1 MSCINQLP
9 IIRQRLAQA
18 PGKLWSAR
26 HSQHGCQGAREAGAA
41 LLAPCGAAPT
51 PIKSLDVSTVVDRP
65 PVAFPLSDAPVV
77 IATVLATRLGTTSVR
92 RLLIA
97 SAALLLPTILHAQ
110 SVEDRARTAAE
121 ASRAKASDS
130 DTLLKNYVTPGM
142 SGQPVSTVDG
152 TKTFTPTLA
161 CQKTANLLE
170 VLVQPSASGDIGL
183 VRISRDKDLN
193 GTFDSSSTLPVPV
206 SGICAN
212 GVISCNPGTWDQ
224 CRSFRWDLDAAK
236 DLKLTQVDMPEL
248 SACYC
253 VNNSCGSNLV
263 FGNLASVL
271 KDLGGGMVGAF
282 TTADPRIGVAEARI
296 NGPVIDYVGAQT
308 TACTS
313 SPAIGQT
320 AYKSNPAA
328 IQGDAFA
335 LSSTN
340 PVFQALIASPAGAGK
355 AQQLRGCTV
364 TREVTVKEVKIE
376 DVIARTSGGYAT
388 IADPSGSVDFLMGS
402 PTNNSLSG
410 GSCRLID
417 FRMTLHVEDPD
428 RLKTATLPYY
438 FVDDWGQLRI
448 DGTLVS
454 YGPGAWTGS
463 GYPPG
468 KCERKATSYFAPNID
483 LTPWLTKGDHE
494 IWLRVAVGGGGEAF
508 AQVHAEIDTSCN
520 TSERIVDF
528 CSGYAADPK
537 CRLSEEQVDG
547 VQTFQAG
554 VATGLKPLPQTRL
567 FGTASCTLQITRDF
581 FERNRTYACTT
592 DSAAL
597 PEPDLSRGAYII
609 DHSTETLLADRQKAS
624 DGSITTSARSFSL
637 PTQSAVSACEPICK
651 TRAPKTNTA
660 AAPDGV
666 VASRQNTP
674 SGYDTFYHTCDAANV
689 CPAGPGEEIVSACG
703 CLDDFPEAVVM
714 MQTVRLAGAD
724 MTCTSANP

>member
-1 MSCINQLP
+1 MSSVTALTP
-9 IIRQRLAQA
+9 IIERPARTL
-18 PGKLWSAR
+18 GKPWSAR

-41 LLAPCGAAPT
+41 PHAPHGAAPN
-51 PIKSLDVSTVVDRP
+51 SVSTVV
-65 PVAFPLSDAPVV
+65 APLSVAVPLSAVP
-77 IATVLATRLGTTSVR
+77 ARTTAVLANRLNPARIWPV
-92 RLLIA
+92 LLA
-97 SAALLLPTILHAQ
+97 GAALVLPSLAQ
-110 SVEDRARTAAE
+110 AQTMEDRARTAAS
-121 ASRAKASDS
+121 ASRAKTSDS
-130 DTLLKNYVTPGM
+130 DTLHQNYVTPGM
-142 SGQPVSTVDG
+142 SGQPITTVDG
-152 TKTFTPTLA
+152 SKSFTPTIA

-170 VLVQPSASGDIGL
+170 VLIQPNGTGDIGL
-183 VRISRDKDLN
+183 VRISRDKDLD
-193 GTFDSSSTLPVPV
+193 GKFDTSATLPVPV

-212 GVISCNPGTWDQ
+212 GLISCNPGTWNQ

-248 SACYC
+248 AGCYC
-253 VNNSCGSNLV
+253 INNSCGSNLV

-271 KDLGGGMVGAF
+271 KDLGGGMIGAL

-308 TACTS
+308 TACTA

-320 AYKSNPAA
+320 SYRTNPAA

-335 LSSTN
+335 LSSSN
-340 PVFQALIASPAGAGK
+340 RVFQALAASPAGSGK
-355 AQQLRGCTV
+355 AQQLRACTI
-364 TREVTVKEVKIE
+364 TREVTVREVKVE
-376 DVIARTSGGYAT
+376 DVISRTAGGYAT
-388 IADPSGSVDFLMGS
+388 IDDGAGDVDFLMGS
-402 PTNNSLSG
+402 PSNNSLSG
-410 GSCRLID
+410 GSCRLFD
-417 FRMTLHVEDPD
+417 FKMTLHVEDPD
-428 RLKTATLPYY
+428 RLKSATLPSY

-448 DGTLVS
+448 DGTLVT

-468 KCERKATSYFAPNID
+468 KCERKRTSYFAPNID
-483 LTPWLTKGDHE
+483 LKPWLTKGDHE

-508 AQVHAEIDTSCN
+508 AQVHAEVDISCK
-520 TSERIVDF
+520 TAERLVDL

-537 CRLSEEQVDG
+537 CSLSEERVDG
-547 VQTFQAG
+547 VQTFRNG

-567 FGTASCTLQITRDF
+567 FGSASCTLQLTRDF
-581 FERNRTYACTT
+581 FERERTYVCTT

-624 DGSITTSARSFSL
+624 DGSVTTSSRTFAL
-637 PTQSAVSACEPICK
+637 PAQGAVPACEAICK
-651 TRAPKTNTA
+651 TRAPKANTA

-666 VASRQNTP
+666 VANRQNVP

-689 CPAGPGEEIVSACG
+689 CPAGPGEEVVSACG

-724 MTCTSANP
+724 MTCTSVVP

>member
-1 MSCINQLP
+1 MSRVTFIP
-9 IIRQRLAQA
+9 IRKRLARAQ
-18 PGKLWSAR
+18 GKLWSAR
-26 HSQHGCQGAREAGAA
+26 HSQQGCLGLREAGAA
-41 LLAPCGAAPT
+41 LLAPCGAAPN
-51 PIKSLDVSTVVDRP
+51 PASTVVDCMP
-65 PVAFPLSDAPVV
+65 EAFPLSDAQGL
-77 IATVLATRLGTTSVR
+77 IAAVLATRLGIRSIR

-97 SAALLLPTILHAQ
+97 GTALLLPTILHAQ
-110 SVEDRARTAAE
+110 TVEDRARSAAQ
-121 ASRAKASDS
+121 ASQTKTSDS

-142 SGQPVSTVDG
+142 SGQPVTTVDG
-152 TKTFTPTLA
+152 SKSFTPTLA

-170 VLVQPSASGDIGL
+170 VLVQPSSTGDIGL

-193 GTFDSSSTLPVPV
+193 GAFDNSSTLPVLV

-248 SACYC
+248 AGCYC

-271 KDLGGGMVGAF
+271 KDLGGGMVGAL
-282 TTADPRIGVAEARI
+282 TTADPRIGVAEAHI

-308 TACTS
+308 TACTAN
-313 SPAIGQT
+313 PAIGQT

-340 PVFQALIASPAGAGK
+340 PVFRALAASPAGAGK
-355 AQQLRGCTV
+355 AQQLRACTV

-376 DVIARTSGGYAT
+376 DVIARTSGSYAT
-388 IADPSGSVDFLMGS
+388 ISDPSGSVDFLMGS
-402 PTNNSLSG
+402 PANNSLSG
-410 GSCRLID
+410 GSCRLFD

-438 FVDDWGQLRI
+438 FVDDWGQIRI

-463 GYPPG
+463 GFPPG
-468 KCERKATSYFAPNID
+468 KCERKRTSYFSPNID
-483 LTPWLTKGDHE
+483 LKPWLTKGDHE
-494 IWLRVAVGGGGEAF
+494 IWLRVAVGGGGEAY
-508 AQVHAEIDTSCN
+508 AQVHAEVDTSCK
-520 TSERIVDF
+520 TSERIVDL

-537 CRLSEEQVDG
+537 CHLSEEQVDG
-547 VQTFQAG
+547 VQTFRNG

-567 FGTASCTLQITRDF
+567 FGNATCTLQLTRDF

-592 DSAAL
+592 DSTAL
-597 PEPDLSRGAYII
+597 PEPDLSRSAYII
-609 DHSTETLLADRQKAS
+609 DHSTEVLLADRQKAK
-624 DGSITTSARSFSL
+624 DGTVTTSTRGFSL
-637 PTQSAVSACEPICK
+637 PAQTPVPACEAICK
-651 TRAPKTNTA
+651 TRAPKSNTA

-666 VASRQNTP
+666 VASRQNVPT
-674 SGYDTFYHTCDAANV
+674 GYDTFYHTCDAANV

-724 MTCTSANP
+724 MTCTSAVP

>member
-1 MSCINQLP
+1 MNRIAFLLL
-9 IIRQRLAQA
+9 RKRLTQA
-18 PGKLWSAR
+18 PELPWSAR
-26 HSQHGCQGAREAGAA
+26 HSQQGCQGMREAGAA
-41 LLAPCGAAPT
+41 LLAPCGAAP
-51 PIKSLDVSTVVDRP
+51 PPVSTVVATSTAAP
-65 PVAFPLSDAPVV
+65 PLSGAPAR
-77 IATVLATRLGTTSVR
+77 ATAVLATHLDIGSIWG
-92 RLLIA
+92 LLLA
-97 SAALLLPTILHAQ
+97 GAALSLPTSLLAQ
-110 SVEDRARTAAE
+110 PMEDRARSAAE
-121 ASRAKASDS
+121 ASRAKTSDS

-142 SGQPVSTVDG
+142 SGQPVTTIDG
-152 TKTFTPTLA
+152 AKSFTPTLA

-170 VLVQPSASGDIGL
+170 VLIQPSSTGDIGL

-248 SACYC
+248 AGCYC

-271 KDLGGGMVGAF
+271 KDLGGGMVGAL

-308 TACTS
+308 TACTA

-320 AYKSNPAA
+320 AYRANPAA

-340 PVFQALIASPAGAGK
+340 PVFQALAASPAGAGK

-364 TREVTVKEVKIE
+364 IREITVRPWTYDDIVSASGAYQQVSDCGQGCRRYRIQGDGNCSAIPPVFTGTFTLHRPQKLVS
-376 DVIARTSGGYAT
+376 ARIVGMGANDWVQGRVNGDIVGYAGKRSWMT
-388 IADPSGSVDFLMGS
+388 EDLPTGDCGVDG
-402 PTNNSLSG
+402 
-410 GSCRLID
+410 
-417 FRMTLHVEDPD
+417 
-428 RLKTATLPYY
+428 
-438 FVDDWGQLRI
+438 DWYNPAI
-448 DGTLVS
+448 
-454 YGPGAWTGS
+454 
-463 GYPPG
+463 
-468 KCERKATSYFAPNID
+468 ID
-483 LTPWLTKGDHE
+483 LTERFKAGAMSVGARVRGGNGGRWGYVDVE
-494 IWLRVAVGGGGEAF
+494 I
-508 AQVHAEIDTSCN
+508 QVDTGCE
-520 TSERIVDF
+520 TSEHLVDL
-528 CSGYAADPK
+528 CSGYGADPK
-537 CRLSEEQVDG
+537 CRLSDEQVDG
-547 VQTFQAG
+547 VQTVLNG
-554 VATGLKPLPQTRL
+554 VATGLRPLPQTRL

-581 FERNRTYACTT
+581 FGRDRTYACST
-592 DSAAL
+592 DSTAL
-597 PEPDLSRGAYII
+597 PAPDLSRGAYII
-609 DHSTETLLADRQKAS
+609 AHSTETLLADRQKTA
-624 DGSITTSARSFSL
+624 DGSITTSTRSFSL
-637 PTQSAVSACEPICK
+637 PPQGSVPACEPICK
-651 TRAPKTNTA
+651 TRAPKANTA

-674 SGYDTFYHTCDAANV
+674 SGYDTFYHSCDAANV

-724 MTCTSANP
+724 MTCTSVVP

>member
-1 MSCINQLP
+1 MSRLP
-9 IIRQRLAQA
+9 FTQIRKRLAQT
-18 PGKLWSAR
+18 PELPWSAR
-26 HSQHGCQGAREAGAA
+26 HSQQGCQGAREAGAA
-41 LLAPCGAAPT
+41 PLAPCAAAPH
-51 PIKSLDVSTVVDRP
+51 PVSTVVVPGLEP
-65 PVAFPLSDAPVV
+65 PPLSRAPARAMAVLTTRLRTR
-77 IATVLATRLGTTSVR
+77 TVLPR
-92 RLLIA
+92 LIA
-97 SAALLLPTILHAQ
+97 SAALLMPTFLQAQ
-110 SVEDRARTAAE
+110 TMDDRARAAAQ
-121 ASRAKASDS
+121 ASRAKSSDS

-142 SGQPVSTVDG
+142 SGQPVTTVDG

-170 VLVQPSASGDIGL
+170 VLIQPSSTGDIGL
-183 VRISRDKDLN
+183 VRVSRDKDLN
-193 GTFDSSSTLPVPV
+193 GMFDSSSTLPVPV

-236 DLKLTQVDMPEL
+236 ELKLTQVDMPEL
-248 SACYC
+248 AGCYC

-271 KDLGGGMVGAF
+271 KDLGGGMIGAL

-313 SPAIGQT
+313 NPAIGQT

-335 LSSTN
+335 LSSSN
-340 PVFQALIASPAGAGK
+340 PVFQALAASPAGAGK
-355 AQQLRGCTV
+355 AQQLRGCTI
-364 TREVTVKEVKIE
+364 TREVTVKEVKVE

-388 IADPSGSVDFLMGS
+388 IADSAASVDFLMGS
-402 PTNNSLSG
+402 PANNSLSG
-410 GSCRLID
+410 GSCRLFD

-438 FVDDWGQLRI
+438 FVDDWGQIRI
-448 DGTLVS
+448 DGTLVA

-463 GYPPG
+463 GFPPG
-468 KCERKATSYFAPNID
+468 KCERKRTSYFAPNID
-483 LTPWLTKGDHE
+483 LKPWLTKGDHE
-494 IWLRVAVGGGGEAF
+494 IWLSVAVGGGGEAF
-508 AQVHAEIDTSCN
+508 AQVHAEVDTSCK
-520 TSERIVDF
+520 TSERIVDL

-547 VQTFQAG
+547 VQTFRGG

-567 FGTASCTLQITRDF
+567 FGTASCTLSLTRDF
-581 FERNRTYACTT
+581 FERERTYACTT
-592 DSAAL
+592 DSTAL

-609 DHSTETLLADRQKAS
+609 DHSTETLLADRTKAA
-624 DGSITTSARSFSL
+624 DGSLTTSTRGFSL
-637 PTQSAVSACEPICK
+637 PAQGAVPACEPICK
-651 TRAPKTNTA
+651 TRAPKANTA

-666 VASRQNTP
+666 VANRQNTP
-674 SGYDTFYHTCDAANV
+674 SGYDTFYHSCDAANV

-724 MTCTSANP
+724 MTCTSAVP